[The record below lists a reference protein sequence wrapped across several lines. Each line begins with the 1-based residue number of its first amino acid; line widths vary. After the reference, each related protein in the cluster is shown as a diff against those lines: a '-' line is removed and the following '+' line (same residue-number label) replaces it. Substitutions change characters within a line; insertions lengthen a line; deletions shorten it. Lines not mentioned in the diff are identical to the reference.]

1 MVFLPTPR
9 RIVHFA
15 FTSRDN
21 EKDSDQ
27 EACVVRN
34 FSNQRPS
41 KTAIMRYA
49 MRRVLLL
56 SFLTLSVVATSAQNA
71 PPPVLVERLAGLGRV
86 WGAVKFFHP
95 FLAYKPI
102 DWDGALVQAIPKV
115 KAARTLEEY

>member
-1 MVFLPTPR
+1 VNS
-9 RIVHFA
+9 A

-27 EACVVRN
+27 EADVVRN

-56 SFLTLSVVATSAQNA
+56 SFLTLTRDDSLRRT
-71 PPPVLVERLAGLGRV
+71 ELG
-86 WGAVKFFHP
+86 
-95 FLAYKPI
+95 
-102 DWDGALVQAIPKV
+102 
-115 KAARTLEEY
+115 